1 MYLRELRGKIDEID
15 SQIISL
21 LAQRLQLVKQV
32 GQYKLDNICTI
43 RDKLREGEILDR
55 IRNLATEHQLDFRVI
70 ERIFKILFRYYSGE
84 QAKLRP
90 ARSTRLVK

>member
-1 MYLRELRGKIDEID
+1 MCLKELRGQIDDID

-32 GQYKLDNICTI
+32 GLYKLGNIGAI
-43 RDKLREGEILDR
+43 RDKCREEEILDR
-55 IRNLATEHQLDFRVI
+55 IKNQATDLHLDSRVV

-84 QAKLRP
+84 QGKLWAGKS
-90 ARSTRLVK
+90 ARMVK